1 MEMNGWRAW
10 IGSDGGIPWS
20 TKKSDGIL
28 SRVFPKIVVPQNGWF
43 IMETPI
49 KMDDLGVPLFL
60 ETPSTPRLYQT
71 KCCVFKLSNALCRTY
86 SLTCF
91 SGVEISKSLCLR
103 AEALCLNTQ
112 LHRVQGLVMTTAL
125 VAVSVS
131 CRILQALP
139 SFHNLW
145 VNESCISLCFTLLG
159 TRKHTPSRHFF

>member
-1 MEMNGWRAW
+1 M
-10 IGSDGGIPWS
+10 
-20 TKKSDGIL
+20 
-28 SRVFPKIVVPQNGWF
+28 
-43 IMETPI
+43 
-49 KMDDLGVPLFL
+49 
-60 ETPSTPRLYQT
+60 STPRLYQT
-71 KCCVFKLSNALCRTY
+71 KCCVFKLSNALC
-86 SLTCF
+86 CVF
-91 SGVEISKSLCLR
+91 SHLLLLVEISKSLCLR

-159 TRKHTPSRHFF
+159 TRKHIPAATFFVDEFPIQPSPGFIRVPELATSILVEAEPAILLAWNLI